1 MSFSLRTLCLRG
13 EYLGSIGVS
22 DQFLVTGGAGFIGS
36 HLVRR
41 LLADGGRVRVIDNL
55 ATGKRERLSDL
66 EEKIEFIEGNLAD
79 PDISENALDG
89 VDYVLHQAAV
99 PSVQRSVKNPIETN
113 RANVTATLNLLE
125 SCRKHKVRRF
135 VYASSSSAYGDTPVL
150 PKRED
155 MPPNPMSPYAL
166 QKFVGERYCQLYFRL
181 YGLETVSL
189 RYFNVFG
196 PSQDPSS
203 EYSAVIPK
211 FATRLSKGDPIVV
224 YGDGEQ
230 SRDFTYI
237 DNVVEANILALRAHR
252 APGAIINVGC
262 GERVTLNQ
270 LIKLLEEILKVRA
283 TVDYQPARP
292 GDVRDSLAD
301 INLARDLLGY
311 QPKVGVTEGLRRTV
325 AWFASNAPGK

>member
-1 MSFSLRTLCLRG
+1 
-13 EYLGSIGVS
+13 VS
-22 DQFLVTGGAGFIGS
+22 DQFLVTGGAGFIGA

-55 ATGKRERLSDL
+55 ATGKRERLRDL
-66 EEKIEFIEGNLAD
+66 EGAIEFIEGDLAD
-79 PDISENALDG
+79 TSMCENALSG
-89 VDYVLHQAAV
+89 VDCVLHQAAV

-113 RANVTATLNLLE
+113 KANVTSTLNLLE
-125 SCRKHKVRRF
+125 GCRKHGVRRI
-135 VYASSSSAYGDTPVL
+135 VYASSSSTYGDTPVL

-155 MPPNPMSPYAL
+155 MPPNPLSPYAL

-196 PSQDPSS
+196 PSQDPYS

-211 FATRLSKGDPIVV
+211 FATRLRQGESIVV
-224 YGDGEQ
+224 YGNGEQ
-230 SRDFTYI
+230 SRDFTYV
-237 DNVVEANILALRAHR
+237 DNVVEANILALRAPR
-252 APGAIINVGC
+252 AAGSVINVGC
-262 GERVTLNQ
+262 GERITLNR
-270 LIKLLEEILKVRA
+270 LIKILEEILEVQA

-301 INLARDLLGY
+301 ISLAQELLGY
-311 QPKVGVTEGLRRTV
+311 QPKVAVAEGLRRTV
-325 AWFASNAPGK
+325 AWFTSNAGGVQSGK

>member
-1 MSFSLRTLCLRG
+1 VR
-13 EYLGSIGVS
+13 EVS

-55 ATGKRERLSDL
+55 ATGKRERLRDV
-66 EEKIEFIEGNLAD
+66 EGAIEFIEGDLAD
-79 PDISENALDG
+79 PSTCENALSGIDC
-89 VDYVLHQAAV
+89 VLHQAAV

-113 RANVTATLNLLE
+113 KANVTSTLNLLE

-155 MPPNPMSPYAL
+155 MPPNPLSPYAL

-181 YGLETVSL
+181 YGLQTVSL

-196 PSQDPSS
+196 PSQDPYS

-211 FATRLSKGDPIVV
+211 FATRLQRGESIVV

-230 SRDFTYI
+230 SRDFTYV
-237 DNVVEANILALRAHR
+237 DNVVEANILALRAPR
-252 APGAIINVGC
+252 AAGSVINVGC
-262 GERVTLNQ
+262 GERITLNR
-270 LIKLLEEILKVRA
+270 LIKILEEILEVQA
-283 TVDYQPARP
+283 AVDYQPARP

-301 INLARDLLGY
+301 INLAQDLLGY
-311 QPKVGVTEGLRRTV
+311 QPKVSVADGLRRTV
-325 AWFASNAPGK
+325 TWFATNAPH

>member
-1 MSFSLRTLCLRG
+1 M
-13 EYLGSIGVS
+13 
-22 DQFLVTGGAGFIGS
+22 
-36 HLVRR
+36 
-41 LLADGGRVRVIDNL
+41 
-55 ATGKRERLSDL
+55 
-66 EEKIEFIEGNLAD
+66 
-79 PDISENALDG
+79 
-89 VDYVLHQAAV
+89 LHQAAV

-113 RANVTATLNLLE
+113 KANITSTLNLLE
-125 SCRKHKVRRF
+125 GCRNHRVRRF

-155 MPPNPMSPYAL
+155 MPPNPLSPYAL

-196 PSQDPSS
+196 PSQDPYS

-211 FATRLSKGDPIVV
+211 FATRLQRGESIVV

-230 SRDFTYI
+230 SRDFTYV
-237 DNVVEANILALRAHR
+237 DNVVEANILALRAPH
-252 APGAIINVGC
+252 AAGSVINIGC
-262 GERVTLNQ
+262 GERITLNR
-270 LIKLLEEILKVRA
+270 LIKILEEILEVQA

-301 INLARDLLGY
+301 ISLAQDLLGY
-311 QPKVGVTEGLRRTV
+311 QPKVTVAEGLRRTV
-325 AWFASNAPGK
+325 TWFASNTDAQK

>member
-1 MSFSLRTLCLRG
+1 M
-13 EYLGSIGVS
+13 S

-36 HLVRR
+36 HIVRR

-55 ATGKRERLSDL
+55 ATGKRERLRDV
-66 EEKIEFIEGNLAD
+66 EGAIEFIEGDLAD
-79 PDISENALDG
+79 PSMCENALSGIDC
-89 VDYVLHQAAV
+89 VLHQAAV

-113 RANVTATLNLLE
+113 KANITSTLNLLE
-125 SCRKHKVRRF
+125 GSRKHGVRRF

-155 MPPNPMSPYAL
+155 MAPNPLSPYAL

-181 YGLETVSL
+181 YGLEAVSL

-196 PSQDPSS
+196 PSQDPYS

-211 FATRLSKGDPIVV
+211 FATRLQRGESIVV

-230 SRDFTYI
+230 SRDFTYV
-237 DNVVEANILALRAHR
+237 DNVVEANILALRAPR
-252 APGAIINVGC
+252 AAGSVINVGC
-262 GERVTLNQ
+262 GERITLNR
-270 LIKLLEEILKVRA
+270 LIKILEEILEVHA
-283 TVDYQPARP
+283 AVDYQPARP

-301 INLARDLLGY
+301 ISLAQDLLGY
-311 QPKVGVTEGLRRTV
+311 QPKVSVAEGLRRTV
-325 AWFASNAPGK
+325 AWFASNASGIQSGK